1 MCRNNLTNT
10 AMQSVHVRVRNMERN
25 YRVRIS
31 VVIEAEKLE
40 YQSVYRVS
48 LLATSDIE
56 SRWPHETE
64 WMTQALWDAL
74 LNETLTDVLNK
85 CLLHLHNILQASKK
99 PLA

>member
-1 MCRNNLTNT
+1 
-10 AMQSVHVRVRNMERN
+10 MQSVHVRIRNMERN

-40 YQSVYRVS
+40 YQSVFRVS
-48 LLATSDIE
+48 LLATSDIA
-56 SRWPHETE
+56 SKWPHETE

-74 LNETLTDVLNK
+74 LDETLTDVLHR
-85 CLLHLHNILQASKK
+85 CLSHLHSIVQANKK